1 MYEGLSMQTFLKFV
15 LSCDYIFPSVMAIA
29 IKSEVV
35 LENAMARKLLKA
47 LSDPLRLQII
57 ESLSGGERC
66 VCDLINEIGLAQ
78 SKISF
83 HLKVL
88 KDAGLI
94 TDRQTGRWVYYQL
107 NIDSLNSLQAW
118 IELLKESSQQPSQA
132 CK

>member
-1 MYEGLSMQTFLKFV
+1 MPT
-15 LSCDYIFPSVMAIA
+15 A

-35 LENAMARKLLKA
+35 LDNAMARKLLKA
-47 LSDPLRLQII
+47 LSEPLRLQII
-57 ESLSGGERC
+57 ESLLGGELC
-66 VCDLINEIGLAQ
+66 VCDIINEIGLAQ

-94 TDRQTGRWVYYQL
+94 TDRQTGRWVYHQL
-107 NIDSLNSLQAW
+107 NIDSLNSLQDW
-118 IELLKESSQQPSQA
+118 IELLKESSQQLSQD

>member
-1 MYEGLSMQTFLKFV
+1 MKACRCNAFLRFV
-15 LSCDYIFPSVMAIA
+15 LLCDYTFPSVMATATKID
-29 IKSEVV
+29 VV
-35 LENAMARKLLKA
+35 LENATARKLLKA

-57 ESLSGGERC
+57 ESLSEGERC
-66 VCDLINEIGLAQ
+66 VCDLINEIKLAQ

-94 TDRQTGRWVYYQL
+94 TDRQAGRWVYYQL
-107 NIDSLNSLQAW
+107 NVGALNSLQNW
-118 IELLKESSQQPSQA
+118 IDILKERSQKQTNV

>member
-1 MYEGLSMQTFLKFV
+1 MPAG
-15 LSCDYIFPSVMAIA
+15 

-35 LENAMARKLLKA
+35 LDNAMARKLLKA
-47 LSDPLRLQII
+47 LSEPLRLQII
-57 ESLSGGERC
+57 ESLLGGELC
-66 VCDLINEIGLAQ
+66 VCDIINEIGLAQ

-107 NIDSLNSLQAW
+107 NIDSLNSLQDW
-118 IELLKESSQQPSQA
+118 IELLKESSQQPSQD

>member
-1 MYEGLSMQTFLKFV
+1 MKFV
-15 LSCDYIFPSVMAIA
+15 LSCDYMFPSVMATA

-88 KDAGLI
+88 KAAGLI

-107 NIDSLNSLQAW
+107 NIDSLNSLQDW

>member
-1 MYEGLSMQTFLKFV
+1 
-15 LSCDYIFPSVMAIA
+15 MATA
-29 IKSEVV
+29 TKSEVV

-47 LSDPLRLQII
+47 LSDSLRLQII

-66 VCDLINEIGLAQ
+66 VRDLINEIGLAQ

-107 NIDSLNSLQAW
+107 NIDTLNSLQDW
-118 IELLKESSQQPSQA
+118 IELLKKSSQKSSKA
-132 CK
+132 FS

>member
-1 MYEGLSMQTFLKFV
+1 MPT
-15 LSCDYIFPSVMAIA
+15 A

-35 LENAMARKLLKA
+35 LDNAMARKLLKA
-47 LSDPLRLQII
+47 LSEPLRLQII
-57 ESLSGGERC
+57 ESLLGGELC
-66 VCDLINEIGLAQ
+66 VCDIINEIGLAQ

-94 TDRQTGRWVYYQL
+94 TDRQAGRWVYYQL
-107 NIDSLNSLQAW
+107 NIDSLNSLQDW
-118 IELLKESSQQPSQA
+118 IELLKESSQQPSQD

>member
-1 MYEGLSMQTFLKFV
+1 
-15 LSCDYIFPSVMAIA
+15 
-29 IKSEVV
+29 
-35 LENAMARKLLKA
+35 MARKLLKA

-57 ESLSGGERC
+57 ESLSGGKRC

-107 NIDSLNSLQAW
+107 NIDSLNSLQDW
-118 IELLKESSQQPSQA
+118 IELLKKAPNNHRKLVNKAINEI
-132 CK
+132 

>member
-1 MYEGLSMQTFLKFV
+1 MPT
-15 LSCDYIFPSVMAIA
+15 A

-35 LENAMARKLLKA
+35 LDNAMARKLLKA
-47 LSDPLRLQII
+47 LSEPLRLQII
-57 ESLSGGERC
+57 ESLLGGELC
-66 VCDLINEIGLAQ
+66 VCDIINEIGLAQ

-94 TDRQTGRWVYYQL
+94 TDRQAGRWVYYQL
-107 NIDSLNSLQAW
+107 NIDSLNSLQDW

>member
-1 MYEGLSMQTFLKFV
+1 
-15 LSCDYIFPSVMAIA
+15 MATA

-94 TDRQTGRWVYYQL
+94 TDRQTCRWVYYQL
-107 NIDSLNSLQAW
+107 NIDSLNSLQDW

>member
-1 MYEGLSMQTFLKFV
+1 MPT
-15 LSCDYIFPSVMAIA
+15 A

-35 LENAMARKLLKA
+35 LDNAMARKLLKA
-47 LSDPLRLQII
+47 LSEPLRLQII
-57 ESLSGGERC
+57 ESLLGGELC
-66 VCDLINEIGLAQ
+66 VCDIINEIGLAQ

-94 TDRQTGRWVYYQL
+94 TDRQAGRWVYYQL
-107 NIDSLNSLQAW
+107 NIDSLNSLQDW
-118 IELLKESSQQPSQA
+118 IELLKESSQQLSQD

>member
-1 MYEGLSMQTFLKFV
+1 
-15 LSCDYIFPSVMAIA
+15 MATA

-57 ESLSGGERC
+57 DSLSGGERC

-107 NIDSLNSLQAW
+107 NIDSLNSLQNW
-118 IELLKESSQQPSQA
+118 IELFKENSQKPSKT

>member
-1 MYEGLSMQTFLKFV
+1 MHT
-15 LSCDYIFPSVMAIA
+15 A

-35 LENAMARKLLKA
+35 LDNAMARKLLKA
-47 LSDPLRLQII
+47 LSEPLRLQII
-57 ESLSGGERC
+57 ESLLGGELC
-66 VCDLINEIGLAQ
+66 VCDIINEIGLAQ

-94 TDRQTGRWVYYQL
+94 TDRQAGRWVYYQL
-107 NIDSLNSLQAW
+107 NIDSLNSLQDW

>member
-1 MYEGLSMQTFLKFV
+1 MPT
-15 LSCDYIFPSVMAIA
+15 A

-47 LSDPLRLQII
+47 LSEPLRLQII
-57 ESLSGGERC
+57 ESLSGGELC
-66 VCDLINEIGLAQ
+66 VCDIINEIGLAQ

-94 TDRQTGRWVYYQL
+94 TDRQAGRWVYYQL
-107 NIDSLNSLQAW
+107 NIDSLNSLQDW
-118 IELLKESSQQPSQA
+118 IELLKDSSQQPSHA
-132 CK
+132 FK

>member
-1 MYEGLSMQTFLKFV
+1 MPT
-15 LSCDYIFPSVMAIA
+15 A

-35 LENAMARKLLKA
+35 LDNAMARKLLKA
-47 LSDPLRLQII
+47 LSEPLRLQII
-57 ESLSGGERC
+57 ESLLGGELC
-66 VCDLINEIGLAQ
+66 VCDIINEIGLAQ

-94 TDRQTGRWVYYQL
+94 TDRQAGRWVFYQL
-107 NIDSLNSLQAW
+107 NIDSLNSLQDW
-118 IELLKESSQQPSQA
+118 IELLKESSQQLSQD

>member
-1 MYEGLSMQTFLKFV
+1 M
-15 LSCDYIFPSVMAIA
+15 C
-29 IKSEVV
+29 
-35 LENAMARKLLKA
+35 
-47 LSDPLRLQII
+47 LRF
-57 ESLSGGERC
+57 
-66 VCDLINEIGLAQ
+66 DNEIGLAQ

-107 NIDSLNSLQAW
+107 NIDSLNSLQDW

>member
-1 MYEGLSMQTFLKFV
+1 MGT
-15 LSCDYIFPSVMAIA
+15 AT
-29 IKSEVV
+29 KSEVV

-107 NIDSLNSLQAW
+107 NIDPLNSLEDW
-118 IELLKESSQQPSQA
+118 IALLKECSQKPLQT
-132 CK
+132 C

>member
-1 MYEGLSMQTFLKFV
+1 MFV
-15 LSCDYIFPSVMAIA
+15 I
-29 IKSEVV
+29 
-35 LENAMARKLLKA
+35 
-47 LSDPLRLQII
+47 
-57 ESLSGGERC
+57 
-66 VCDLINEIGLAQ
+66 INEIGLAQ

-107 NIDSLNSLQAW
+107 NIDSLNSLQDW

>member
-1 MYEGLSMQTFLKFV
+1 MVT
-15 LSCDYIFPSVMAIA
+15 AT
-29 IKSEVV
+29 KSEVV

-78 SKISF
+78 SKVSF

-88 KDAGLI
+88 KDSGLI

-107 NIDSLNSLQAW
+107 NIDSLNFLRDW
-118 IELLKESSQQPSQA
+118 IELLKERSQQPSRPF
-132 CK
+132 K

>member
-1 MYEGLSMQTFLKFV
+1 MPT
-15 LSCDYIFPSVMAIA
+15 A

-35 LENAMARKLLKA
+35 LDNAMARKLLKA
-47 LSDPLRLQII
+47 LSEPLRLQII
-57 ESLSGGERC
+57 ESLLGGELC
-66 VCDLINEIGLAQ
+66 VCDIINEIGLAQ

-107 NIDSLNSLQAW
+107 NIDSLNSLQDW
-118 IELLKESSQQPSQA
+118 IELLKESSQQLSQD